1 MESGKLVDS
10 CSQPSQG
17 GDQGFKSPTPYQT
30 CLNVLIQAR
39 LSTKMPSVSVV
50 TAPISMKVVNSPSY
64 LEDPANWTISDA
76 FEAHLS
82 YCTYRK
88 LSTRTIESKRFS
100 ISKFISYAEEYE
112 LPGLQFL
119 TQQHIQDYLT
129 WFGNRRRWD
138 GERAAEDLTPVSA
151 SHVATQYRRL
161 HAFFN
166 WCVTSNSG
174 PRLPSNPMTGLDKV
188 VVEDRL
194 ISDISDEVL
203 QAVLALTDHR
213 NKRIAP
219 TDLQRFRVLR
229 DRAAIC
235 FLIESPT
242 RLNEINSLRVQDI
255 IFDENQR
262 GTPDVSTEVMGK
274 GGKPRQIYFGKRT
287 SSVLVEYIR
296 ERTNWTS
303 RGTDALWVSAHSVKG
318 SAMSNR
324 WLWAVLSKLGQ
335 SIRTPEHR
343 DGITLHPHMFRHRYA
358 LEWLRR
364 GDPEYLLKEY
374 AGWSEK
380 IPDTYTKQI
389 KAEDAQK
396 IAMNQS
402 PVDRLMGGR

>member
-1 MESGKLVDS
+1 VQSSSWWESAV
-10 CSQPSQG
+10 
-17 GDQGFKSPTPYQT
+17 
-30 CLNVLIQAR
+30 
-39 LSTKMPSVSVV
+39 
-50 TAPISMKVVNSPSY
+50 SMKVGEAP
-64 LEDPANWTISDA
+64 DWTLSDA
-76 FEAHLS
+76 LEAHLS
-82 YCTYRK
+82 YCVYRK
-88 LSTRTIESKRFS
+88 LSTRTIESKEFS
-100 ISKFISYAEEYE
+100 IGKFISYAEEYE
-112 LPGLQFL
+112 LPALRDL
-119 TQQHIQDYLT
+119 AQQHIQGYLT
-129 WFGNRRRWD
+129 WFGERRRWN
-138 GERAAEDLTPVSA
+138 GERAAEDPTPVSA

-166 WCVTSNSG
+166 WCVTSSSG
-174 PRLPSNPMTGLDKV
+174 PKLPSNPMTGLDKV

-194 ISDISDEVL
+194 IPDISDDVL
-203 QAVLALTDHR
+203 QAVLSLTDYR

-219 TDLQRFRVLR
+219 TELQRFRVLR

-242 RLNEINSLRVQDI
+242 RLNEINSLRAQDI
-255 IFDENQR
+255 MFDENQR
-262 GTPDVSTEVMGK
+262 GIPDVSTEVMGK

-287 SSVLVEYIR
+287 SSVLIEYLG
-296 ERTNWTS
+296 ERKKWARIN
-303 RGTDALWVSAHSVKG
+303 TDALWVSAHSVKG
-318 SAMSNR
+318 GRMSNR
-324 WLWAVLSKLGQ
+324 WLWSMLSKLGQ

-396 IAMNQS
+396 IAVGQS